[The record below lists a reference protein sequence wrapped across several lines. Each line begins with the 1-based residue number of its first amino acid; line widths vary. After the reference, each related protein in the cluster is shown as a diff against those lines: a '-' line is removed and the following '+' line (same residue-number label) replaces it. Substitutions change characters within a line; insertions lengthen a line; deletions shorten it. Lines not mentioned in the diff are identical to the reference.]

1 MRHLAETTTVGK
13 TGDSMESLENSDNVV
28 GDSYTKGSEGRPQ
41 LSDGDKQALLELVRE
56 RLLEHLEQSEPSA
69 FEVDSAALK
78 EHRAAFVT
86 WRTKTGELRGCIGE
100 VIAQRSLV
108 ESIERMAVAS
118 GTEDPRFPPIAK
130 HELPHLT
137 VEISALTPMSS
148 INPDDVDVGRHGL
161 MISKGHYSGLLLPQV
176 PLEQGWDREEYLRG
190 LCSKAGLP
198 SDAWRES
205 DVQLRSFEAEVWG
218 EEVGQ

>member
-1 MRHLAETTTVGK
+1 
-13 TGDSMESLENSDNVV
+13 MESREKSDNVV
-28 GDSYTKGSEGRPQ
+28 GDSHPKGSEGRPQ
-41 LSDGDKQALLELVRE
+41 LSDGDKQALLQLVRE
-56 RLLEHLEQSEPSA
+56 RLLEHLEQSEPTT

-100 VIAQRSLV
+100 VIAQRPLV

-118 GTEDPRFPPIAK
+118 GTEDPRFPPITSD
-130 HELPHLT
+130 ELPHLT
-137 VEISALTPMSS
+137 VEISALTPMTS

-161 MISKGHYSGLLLPQV
+161 MISKGHRSGLLLPQV

-198 SDAWRES
+198 RNAWHES

>member
-1 MRHLAETTTVGK
+1 MG
-13 TGDSMESLENSDNVV
+13 SLENSDNAV
-28 GDSYTKGSEGRPQ
+28 GDSYPKGSEGRPQ

-56 RLLEHLEQSEPSA
+56 RLIEHLEQGEPSA

-86 WRTKTGELRGCIGE
+86 WRTKLGELRGCIGE
-100 VIAQRSLV
+100 VIAKRPLV

-118 GTEDPRFPPIAK
+118 GTEDPRFPPITTD
-130 HELPHLT
+130 ELPHLT
-137 VEISALTPMSS
+137 VEISALTPMAS
-148 INPDDVDVGRHGL
+148 IRPENVDVGRHGL
-161 MISKGHYSGLLLPQV
+161 MISKGHRSGLLLPQV

-190 LCSKAGLP
+190 LCAKAGLAK
-198 SDAWRES
+198 DAWRES

-218 EEVGQ
+218 EEPGR